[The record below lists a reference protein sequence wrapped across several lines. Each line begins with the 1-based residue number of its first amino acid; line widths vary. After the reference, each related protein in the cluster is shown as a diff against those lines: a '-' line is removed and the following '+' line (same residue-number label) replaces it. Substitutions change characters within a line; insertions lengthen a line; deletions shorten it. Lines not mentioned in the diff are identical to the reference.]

1 MFVGK
6 GETNVRCCCSCGHLL
21 LFGLWRDG
29 IVVYFT
35 EDMIDTDCL
44 LGVAIGSL
52 GRFIDLNVTML
63 RFDVDIDLHGRFV
76 MQTKVDSKVE
86 IKGEFVEFC
95 FDVKMQCLS

>member
-1 MFVGK
+1 M
-6 GETNVRCCCSCGHLL
+6 L
-21 LFGLWRDG
+21 LFA
-29 IVVYFT
+29 IVVYCYGRDDDRHYST
-35 EDMIDTDCL
+35 IVGDGDVDLDL
-44 LGVAIGSL
+44 L
-52 GRFIDLNVTML
+52 RCDVTIEFDR